1 MPKKDSRISEQKL
14 QLLVDNWKD
23 KSIPEMA
30 ELLDI
35 TETTLGF
42 WVMKLRKSMRAAGMP
57 PDRIAEMLPS
67 KRKAPVNVFDAFAR
81 SLARQSET
89 ATPKK
94 RTRSA
99 RKKKSES

>member
-1 MPKKDSRISEQKL
+1 MPKKDSGISEQKL

-30 ELLDI
+30 ELLGI

-67 KRKAPVNVFDAFAR
+67 KRKAPVNVFDAFAV
-81 SLARQSET
+81 AGRQPEM
-89 ATPKK
+89 AAPKK

>member
-14 QLLVDNWKD
+14 KLLVDNWKD
-23 KSIPEMA
+23 KDITELA
-30 ELLDI
+30 ELLGV

-67 KRKAPVNVFDAFAR
+67 KRKTAVNVFDAFAR
-81 SLARQSET
+81 SLARQSEV
-89 ATPKK
+89 AAPKK
-94 RTRSA
+94 RAGSA